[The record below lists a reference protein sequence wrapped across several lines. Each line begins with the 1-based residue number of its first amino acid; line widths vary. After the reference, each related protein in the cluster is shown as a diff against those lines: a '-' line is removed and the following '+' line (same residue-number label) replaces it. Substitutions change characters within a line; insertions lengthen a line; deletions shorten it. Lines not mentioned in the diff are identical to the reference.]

1 MRVFFCPQAVEQGRR
16 YDGLSALCRGVSG
29 PQDLSHFVRS
39 LQVAPPSHNKHNFA
53 PPQPPQVPTP
63 TAEDGPEAAAAA
75 AAAPNPAN
83 AVSE

>member
-1 MRVFFCPQAVEQGRR
+1 VEQGRR
-16 YDGLSALCRGVSG
+16 YDGLSALCRAVSG

-39 LQVAPPSHNKHNFA
+39 LQAPPPYNNKHNFA

-63 TAEDGPEAAAAA
+63 TAEDGAEAAAAA

-83 AVSE
+83 AVSKWITDED